1 MARAKGQ
8 TADPKAAPRVLT
20 PLRPQTPEERV
31 EDRLARVIASQ
42 SRGGVVLRSELVRQN
57 ERLSRENEALRAQ
70 LAEREEELAKCRKAL
85 LAQHRKGSGAEPS
98 SSAAVLED
106 SEETIGHG
114 SWWERAGTVS
124 GVLSPQQSMTATTS
138 SPTAGSDAEVADA
151 ELVARATEARLA
163 IAAAARSDKTMAQPA
178 AAAAALKV
186 GRRVRIDGLTNER
199 SLHLN
204 GTHATVL
211 AWLPELGRWS
221 VQLDGGLGRAKLAA
235 RNLKSVSLPR
245 GRSRL
250 RNHQAEQQSSTAF
263 SSGRAVTHWP
273 RSRR

>member
-70 LAEREEELAKCRKAL
+70 LIEREEELAKCRKAL
-85 LAQHRKGSGAEPS
+85 LAQHRKGSGAESS

-106 SEETIGHG
+106 SEETIGQG

-138 SPTAGSDAEVADA
+138 SPTAGSGAEVADA

-163 IAAAARSDKTMAQPA
+163 IAQSAKRPTVTQSSAAAD
-178 AAAAALKV
+178 AAALKV
-186 GRRVRIDGLTNER
+186 GRRVRIEGLTNER

-204 GTHATVL
+204 GTQATVL

-235 RNLKSVSLPR
+235 RNLKHVALPR
-245 GRSRL
+245 AASAARRASSAL
-250 RNHQAEQQSSTAF
+250 RKAGEA
-263 SSGRAVTHWP
+263 G
-273 RSRR
+273 